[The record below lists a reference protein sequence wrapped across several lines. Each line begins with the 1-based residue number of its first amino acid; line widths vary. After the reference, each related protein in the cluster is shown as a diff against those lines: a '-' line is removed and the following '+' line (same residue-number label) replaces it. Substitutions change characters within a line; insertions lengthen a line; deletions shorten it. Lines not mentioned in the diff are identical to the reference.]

1 MFGASHSN
9 VQTSLAVAHGMD
21 IAATIIIIKLSI
33 VCACGRGMSGNSRVI
48 PPLGQRLFAHVST
61 ETAAQSAAPVVIYLL
76 HDPSAHYIISAIAPR
91 STGFKFVDYN
101 QVKS

>member
-21 IAATIIIIKLSI
+21 IAATIIMNK
-33 VCACGRGMSGNSRVI
+33 
-48 PPLGQRLFAHVST
+48 
-61 ETAAQSAAPVVIYLL
+61 AAPVVTYLL
-76 HDPSAHYIISAIAPR
+76 HDFSAHYMISAIAPR
-91 STGFKFVDYN
+91 STGFGSVDYN